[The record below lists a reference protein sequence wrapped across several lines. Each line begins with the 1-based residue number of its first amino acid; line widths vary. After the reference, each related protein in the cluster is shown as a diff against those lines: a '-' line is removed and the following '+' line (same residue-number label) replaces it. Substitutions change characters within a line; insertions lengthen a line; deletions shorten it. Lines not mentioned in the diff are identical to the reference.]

1 MNYKLKENHLKK
13 NLDKPGSWYIHFN
26 FLFLTL
32 GFITAPIDDALN
44 YGKVNERT
52 QPTGHG
58 HRPATAAQPQPQHT
72 ALCGLWNS
80 CNTQL

>member
-58 HRPATAAQPQPQHT
+58 HRPATAT
-72 ALCGLWNS
+72 ATGHSSVW
-80 CNTQL
+80 TVEQLQLELL